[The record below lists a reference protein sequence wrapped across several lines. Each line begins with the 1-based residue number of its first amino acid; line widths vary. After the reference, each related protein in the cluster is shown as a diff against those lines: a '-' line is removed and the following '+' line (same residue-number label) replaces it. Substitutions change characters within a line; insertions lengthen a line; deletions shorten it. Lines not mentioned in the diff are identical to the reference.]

1 MNLIKIILIIFL
13 VNPTK
18 AFTKNKYEYMNKA
31 REVKNIRERL
41 FDEVAPS
48 DFKYELVLNKLQNS
62 ETYDKLYLDKIDSI
76 LEEIENVKHRVT
88 EAGDFIREH
97 KFYERDW
104 RYFNESY
111 EINGEY
117 YESMILKDSYD
128 KHARFM
134 ISFPEKPIVREH
146 PEVVKN
152 CEKSAFDCI
161 QVVSNVARYFM
172 NFFGFKNFVEFW

>member
-1 MNLIKIILIIFL
+1 MNLIKISLIFYL
-13 VNPTK
+13 LANSTK
-18 AFTKNKYEYMNKA
+18 AFTKYKYEYLNKA
-31 REVKNIRERL
+31 REVKNIKERL

-48 DFKYELVLNKLQNS
+48 DFKYELVLDKLQNS

-76 LEEIENVKHRVT
+76 LEDIENVKHRVT

-104 RYFNESY
+104 RYFNESND
-111 EINGEY
+111 INGEY
-117 YESMILKDSYD
+117 FESMILKASYD

-172 NFFGFKNFVEFW
+172 NFI